1 MGQSLPEIPWMPVG
15 ITYLPLPLGA
25 FATMFFIVERM
36 IWGSQHERAVVR
48 FDQETP
54 TEPKAL

>member
-1 MGQSLPEIPWMPVG
+1 
-15 ITYLPLPLGA
+15 
-25 FATMFFIVERM
+25 MFFIVERI
-36 IWGSQHERAVVR
+36 IWGSQHHRPIVR